1 MGIIKV
7 GPIRMYSY
15 HGCLPEEEI
24 IGGHYDVTVE
34 IETDFSDAEKNDN
47 LKTTI
52 DYCDVYS
59 IVVREMK
66 VRSKLIEHAAARIAD
81 AMMIELKGIEQLS
94 VEVTK
99 MAPPMNGDVGMVS
112 VVVDR

>member
-15 HGCLPEEEI
+15 HGCLKEETK

-34 IETDFSDAEKNDN
+34 LESNFSEAEKSDD
-47 LKTTI
+47 LKSTI
-52 DYCDVYS
+52 DYCDIHN
-59 IVVREMK
+59 IVIREMK
-66 VRSKLIEHAAARIAD
+66 IPSKLIEHVAGRIAD
-81 AMMIELKGIEQLS
+81 SLVKELKGIEQLS

-99 MAPPMNGDVGMVS
+99 IAPPMNGDVGMVS
-112 VVVDR
+112 VIVDR